1 MAQGN
6 SHPWCQQP
14 EQSLIHESPIFEFYC
29 SPTKLGTF
37 KYLVSK
43 TTWSIVPGHFLG
55 GVVRFWSP
63 GSSQLTSVVRRWDG
77 MESWAF
83 CTCTCR
89 FVLGS
94 NQLTSVVNRWDGMKS
109 WAFSPFV
116 LEQAR
121 KTCLWIETAAC
132 YRGDDDDFHLRHLT
146 VIEHWCVKRGWVN
159 RGKVADY
166 ANASWRN
173 TVKSIPFYHQLQQA
187 L

>member
-14 EQSLIHESPIFEFYC
+14 EQSLIHESFIFEFYC
-29 SPTKLGTF
+29 SPTKLSTF
-37 KYLVSK
+37 AYLVSK
-43 TTWSIVPGHFLG
+43 TTPSIVSGHFLG
-55 GVVRFWSP
+55 GVVSFWSP
-63 GSSQLTSVVRRWDG
+63 GSNQLTSVVRRWDG
-77 MESWAF
+77 MESW
-83 CTCTCR
+83 
-89 FVLGS
+89 S
-94 NQLTSVVNRWDGMKS
+94 
-109 WAFSPFV
+109 FSPFV

-121 KTCLWIETAAC
+121 KTFLWIETAAC
-132 YRGDDDDFHLRHLT
+132 FCGDDDDDDSHFSHLT

-173 TVKSIPFYHQLQQA
+173 TVKSIPFYHRQQQA